1 VKILDQFELVNLNDL
16 SNSVRLL
23 NNCGGY
29 ISSANNLLGNQ
40 VDSINLNTVDCV
52 NSYILQATQNIISSA
67 NDLVVLLENMSTE
80 AKQASLIFTNI
91 MEEQK

>member
-1 VKILDQFELVNLNDL
+1 VKILNKFELISLNDL
-16 SNSVRLL
+16 SNSARLL
-23 NNCGGY
+23 NNYGDN
-29 ISSANNLLGNQ
+29 ISSVNNIISNQ
-40 VDSINLNTVDCV
+40 VDSINLRTVDSV

-67 NDLVVLLENMSTE
+67 NDLVVLLENMTTE